1 MSIRH
6 SSERPLSPHLSIYRW
21 PMTMTVSILHR
32 VTGLALSLGLIV
44 LVAWIL
50 TLADG
55 PAAYGRFTDVI
66 QSAVGRAFLA
76 AWSFAFFFH
85 FANGVRHLFWDTGR
99 GFEIRQAN
107 ASGWTVIVST
117 VVLTLAYWLAL

>member
-1 MSIRH
+1 MSNGG
-6 SSERPLSPHLSIYRW
+6 RPLSPHLSIYRW

-32 VTGLALSLGLIV
+32 VTGIALSLGLIV
-44 LVAWIL
+44 LVAWIMA
-50 TLADG
+50 LADG
-55 PAAYGRFTDVI
+55 PTAYGRFTDFM
-66 QSAVGRAFLA
+66 QAAVGRVLLA

-85 FANGVRHLFWDTGR
+85 FANGVRHLFWDAGL

-107 ASGWTVIVST
+107 ASGWAVIVST